1 VLYTLLA
8 TVFIMKHLGDRIVL
22 PRMALNMAGIYVNDK
37 QVDLML
43 RILEKLENR
52 KGLMNIKDVCRVER
66 EHLEEWVEYEQ
77 AERERQS
84 NGG

>member
-1 VLYTLLA
+1 
-8 TVFIMKHLGDRIVL
+8 MKHLGDRIIL

-37 QVDLML
+37 QVDLIL

-52 KGLMNIKDVCRVER
+52 KGHMNIKDVCKVER

-77 AERERQS
+77 TERDRQS
-84 NGG
+84 NGD

>member
-1 VLYTLLA
+1 
-8 TVFIMKHLGDRIVL
+8 MKNLGDRIIL

-52 KGLMNIKDVCRVER
+52 KGLMNIKDVCKVER
-66 EHLEEWVEYEQ
+66 EHLEEWAEYEQ

-84 NGG
+84 RVSSS

>member
-1 VLYTLLA
+1 
-8 TVFIMKHLGDRIVL
+8 MKHLGDRIIL

-52 KGLMNIKDVCRVER
+52 KGLMNIKDVCKVER
-66 EHLEEWVEYEQ
+66 EHLEEWTEYEQ

>member
-1 VLYTLLA
+1 
-8 TVFIMKHLGDRIVL
+8 
-22 PRMALNMAGIYVNDK
+22 MALNMAGIYVNDK

-52 KGLMNIKDVCRVER
+52 KGLMNIKDVCKVER
-66 EHLEEWVEYEQ
+66 EHLEEWTEYEQ